1 MSKTIDLQIEK
12 SMTLINALKSKYAE
26 VSEKG
31 IKMDDLEDLK
41 IQLEKFQESSKQTD
55 ELREKLSA
63 QVRTTNN
70 ILAQIKDKYKDI
82 KEVIRVNYPQYE
94 WIKYGVLDKR

>member
-31 IKMDDLEDLK
+31 IKMDTPIRDK
-41 IQLEKFQESSKQTD
+41 IAISCM
-55 ELREKLSA
+55 
-63 QVRTTNN
+63 
-70 ILAQIKDKYKDI
+70 
-82 KEVIRVNYPQYE
+82 
-94 WIKYGVLDKR
+94 

>member
-41 IQLEKFQESSKQTD
+41 IQLEK
-55 ELREKLSA
+55 L
-63 QVRTTNN
+63 
-70 ILAQIKDKYKDI
+70 
-82 KEVIRVNYPQYE
+82 
-94 WIKYGVLDKR
+94 